1 VYRRPPHEAH
11 QRSPTARDR
20 PWNREIRERSGNAQ
34 APSSAQRYEH
44 VRRTA
49 HGSVVRYV
57 DRGLFDGFEA
67 ELELDADGLVV
78 RYPELAMRVADGP
91 AEP

>member
-1 VYRRPPHEAH
+1 
-11 QRSPTARDR
+11 
-20 PWNREIRERSGNAQ
+20 
-34 APSSAQRYEH
+34 